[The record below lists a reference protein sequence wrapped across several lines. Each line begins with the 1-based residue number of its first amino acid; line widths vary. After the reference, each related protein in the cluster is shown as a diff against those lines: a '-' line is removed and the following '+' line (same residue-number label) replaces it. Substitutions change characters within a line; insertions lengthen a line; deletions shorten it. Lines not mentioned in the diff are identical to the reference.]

1 MAGSTA
7 YDPFA
12 PAHDLERRLGD
23 PTDPT
28 VAFSFA
34 RIRDLDGREEFPEEI
49 CDGLTC
55 WGLHEYF
62 VPAEH
67 GGRLRSYE
75 QLLHLFRLVARRDL
89 TVAIGY
95 GKTFLG
101 AVSAWI
107 AGTPEQC
114 AGLAAKVLAGA
125 PVSWALTERE
135 HGSDLLA
142 SEVTAT
148 RLDRSYR
155 LTGEKWLINNATRGR
170 LLSVLARTDA
180 AGGARGF
187 GVLLVDK
194 NDLAPEM
201 LARLPKV
208 KTLGIRGADISGI
221 AFTDAVVPDTAHL
234 GPPGSGIETVLK
246 GLQLTRTMCASLSLG
261 ASEHALRIATQ
272 WAATRQLYGR
282 VLADLPMARRL
293 LLDAYADQ
301 LSAEA
306 AAIIASRMIHWMPE
320 ELSVA
325 SAVVK
330 YALPVRSEATIAA
343 LGRLLG
349 ARSIFSD
356 GDFQKVA
363 RDARIVSLFDGNT
376 LVNLHAIVAQFP
388 NLVRGYRR
396 ARGFAHV
403 ESAADVSQAVPPF
416 ERDRLRL
423 FSRYGLTVVTA
434 LPEAATVLAGLAE
447 ERPAL
452 KPAAELAHALVSRTQ
467 RLHASIADLP
477 PARGGAPVEHLHRAR
492 EFAECYLGAAAIAL
506 WLANEARAIDLDT
519 GPLWD
524 GGLWLTAVLRRVLT
538 ALGETPPAHPDTD
551 EILWTHLAAQASSGR
566 MFSLFDC
573 QLAEG
578 DSDAQRT

>member
-1 MAGSTA
+1 MGDGPA

-12 PAHDLERRLGD
+12 PARDLERRLGD
-23 PTDPT
+23 PTDPA

-34 RIRDLDGREEFPEEI
+34 RIRDLDGREEFPQAI
-49 CDGLTC
+49 CDGLTS
-55 WGLHEYF
+55 WGLHEHF
-62 VPAEH
+62 VPAEY

-75 QLLHLFRLVARRDL
+75 QLLHLVRLVARRDL

-107 AGTPEQC
+107 AATPEQC

-125 PVSWALTERE
+125 PVSWALTERD

-170 LLSVLARTDA
+170 LLSVLARTDG

-194 NDLAPEM
+194 DELPPGA
-201 LARLPKV
+201 LTCLPKV
-208 KTLGIRGADISGI
+208 RTLGIRGADISGI
-221 AFTDAVVPDTAHL
+221 AFTGAVVPDAAHL
-234 GPPGSGIETVLK
+234 GPPGSGIEIVLK

-261 ASEHALRIATQ
+261 ASEHALRIGMR
-272 WAATRQLYGR
+272 WAATRRLFGR
-282 VLADLPMARRL
+282 ALADLPMARRL

-301 LSAEA
+301 LGAEA
-306 AAIIASRMIHWMPE
+306 AAIVASRLIHWSPE

-349 ARSIFSD
+349 ARSILSD

-376 LVNLHAIVAQFP
+376 LVNLHAIVAQFS
-388 NLVRGYRR
+388 NLVRGHRR
-396 ARGFAHV
+396 GHGFAHV
-403 ESAADVSQAVPPF
+403 EPAADVSWAVPPF

-423 FSRYGLTVVTA
+423 FSRYGLSVVTS
-434 LPEAATVLAGLAE
+434 LPETAAMLAGLAE
-447 ERPAL
+447 TMPAL
-452 KPAAELAHALVSRTQ
+452 KLAAELAHALAARTE
-467 RLHASIADLP
+467 RLHASIAALP
-477 PARGGAPVEHLHRAR
+477 PARGGAPIEHLHRAKD
-492 EFAECYLGAAAIAL
+492 FTECYVGAAAIAL
-506 WLANEARAIDLDT
+506 WLANHARATNLDT
-519 GPLWD
+519 GPLWE

-538 ALGETPPAHPDTD
+538 ALGEPAPANPDTD

-578 DSDAQRT
+578 ESDARRT

>member
-1 MAGSTA
+1 MEGGPA
-7 YDPFA
+7 YDPLA
-12 PAHDLERRLGD
+12 PARDLERRLGD

-34 RIRDLDGREEFPEEI
+34 RIRHLDEREEFPEAI
-49 CDGLTC
+49 CDGLTS

-62 VPAEH
+62 VPAQY
-67 GGRLRSYE
+67 GGRLHSYE
-75 QLLHLFRLVARRDL
+75 QLLHLVRLVARRDL
-89 TVAIGY
+89 TAAIGY

-107 AGTPEQC
+107 AATPEQC
-114 AGLAAKVLAGA
+114 AGLAAKILAGA
-125 PVSWALTERE
+125 PVSWALTERD

-148 RLDRSYR
+148 RLDQSYR

-194 NDLAPEM
+194 NDLPPGT
-201 LARLPKV
+201 LTCLPKV
-208 KTLGIRGADISGI
+208 QTLGIRGADISGI
-221 AFTDAVVPDTAHL
+221 AFTDAVVPDAAHL
-234 GPPGSGIETVLK
+234 GPPGSGIEIVLK
-246 GLQLTRTMCASLSLG
+246 GLQLTRTMCASLALG
-261 ASEHALRIATQ
+261 ASEHALRIAMD
-272 WAATRQLYGR
+272 WAAARQLYGR
-282 VLADLPMARRL
+282 TLADLPMAWRL
-293 LLDAYADQ
+293 LLDAYTDQ
-301 LSAEA
+301 LTAEA
-306 AAIIASRMIHWMPE
+306 AAIVGSRLIHWNPE

-325 SAVVK
+325 SAAVK
-330 YALPVRSEATIAA
+330 YALPVRSENTIAA

-349 ARSIFSD
+349 ARSILSG

-396 ARGFAHV
+396 GRAYTDV
-403 ESAADVSQAVPPF
+403 TPAADVSRAVPPF
-416 ERDRLRL
+416 ERDRLKL
-423 FSRYGLTVVTA
+423 FSRYGLGVVAA
-434 LPEAATVLAGLAE
+434 LPDTAAVLAGLAE
-447 ERPAL
+447 TAPVL
-452 KPAAELAHALVSRTQ
+452 KRAAELAHTLAARTEQ
-467 RLHASIADLP
+467 LHASIAALP
-477 PARGGAPVEHLHRAR
+477 PARGGAPVVHLQRAK
-492 EFAECYLGAAAIAL
+492 EFTECYLGAAAIAL
-506 WLANEARAIDLDT
+506 WLANHARATTMDT
-519 GPLWD
+519 GPLWE
-524 GGLWLTAVLRRVLT
+524 GGHWLTAVLRRVLT
-538 ALGETPPAHPDTD
+538 ALGEPAPAEPDTD

-578 DSDAQRT
+578 MRGA